1 MPVFFLSATVWNTWK
16 NAMRALFS
24 AAKSFF
30 GLAIAL
36 FVFAL
41 FFGGL
46 CVFLRYLFPGR
57 GYPGVFRGVYFFYCC
72 VLLDLMRV
80 WRFFV

>member
-46 CVFLRYLFPGR
+46 CVFLRYLFPGVVILVFF
-57 GYPGVFRGVYFFYCC
+57 GVFTFFIAVFC
-72 VLLDLMRV
+72 LI
-80 WRFFV
+80 

>member
-1 MPVFFLSATVWNTWK
+1 
-16 NAMRALFS
+16 MRALFS
-24 AAKSFF
+24 AENRFF

-46 CVFLRYLFPGR
+46 CVFLRYLFPG
-57 GYPGVFRGVYFFYCC
+57 GYPGVFRGVYFFFAVFC
-72 VLLDLMRV
+72 LI
-80 WRFFV
+80 